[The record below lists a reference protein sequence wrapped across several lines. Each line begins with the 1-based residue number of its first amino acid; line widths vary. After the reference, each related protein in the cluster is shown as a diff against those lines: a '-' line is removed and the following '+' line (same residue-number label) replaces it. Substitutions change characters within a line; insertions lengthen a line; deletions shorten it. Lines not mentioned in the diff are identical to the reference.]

1 MLIKIKIDIIASG
14 GIRNPLDVVKCL
26 ALGAKAVGVSKIFL
40 EILVNEGKDA
50 LIQEIEKWK
59 KEVKFLMI
67 LMNARNIAELDKK
80 NKKNRILK
88 NKIPSVWME
97 SYFNLYWK

>member
-1 MLIKIKIDIIASG
+1 MLSAIQKSQFLVHIKIDIIASG

-40 EILVNEGKDA
+40 EILVNEGKTA

-80 NKKNRILK
+80 IRK
-88 NKIPSVWME
+88 VE
-97 SYFNLYWK
+97 F

>member
-1 MLIKIKIDIIASG
+1 MEWVDTTAESLETAYAYKDKIDIIASG
-14 GIRNPLDVVKCL
+14 GIRNPLDVVKSL

-67 LMNARNIAELDKK
+67 LMNARNISELDKK
-80 NKKNRILK
+80 IR
-88 NKIPSVWME
+88 KIE
-97 SYFNLYWK
+97 F

>member
-1 MLIKIKIDIIASG
+1 MDEEQINQLTQKQLDTLQQKVQKSPTLIKDKIDIIASG

-80 NKKNRILK
+80 
-88 NKIPSVWME
+88 
-97 SYFNLYWK
+97 